1 MLKKLS
7 LSLCALAFSA
17 GLAFAQQA
25 PVQQAPTRLDAST
38 GVCALAGAVNQTQAA
53 GTCTVTPPAGQ
64 YVYFN
69 YMQVGACQDGTA
81 SISGI
86 QLNFTSTN
94 LNGWV
99 QETSTLSAATITT
112 NPFVNLCAYVGGA
125 LTAPLK
131 SAAAGTAVTIVPPAQ
146 TAHMS
151 FPINLN
157 YYFAP

>member
-1 MLKKLS
+1 MKKI
-7 LSLCALAFSA
+7 ALAFLLA
-17 GLAFAQQA
+17 LAMVGAAFAQSA
-25 PVQQAPTRLDAST
+25 PVQQNSQRLDAST
-38 GVCALAGAVNQTQAA
+38 GTCSLATAVNATQAA
-53 GTCTVTPPAGQ
+53 GTCTITPPAGM

-69 YMQVGACQDGTA
+69 YLAVGACQDGTA

-94 LNGWV
+94 LSGWV
-99 QETSTLSAATITT
+99 AETSTLSAATITT
-112 NPFVNLCAYVGGA
+112 NPGTNLCAYQGGA

-131 SAAAGTAVTIVPPAQ
+131 SAAPGVAVTIVPPAQ

-151 FPINLN
+151 FPIIAS